1 MESVLAIWWLVMTR
15 VSYWWMRTNLT
26 LKLVKFDVMCFLTVS
41 FLHVVI
47 HSGICWRKV
56 PWGLFGTCRYCRYF
70 LEFTTCTIWWQV
82 LIRKYC
88 EGYSSST
95 GLKFCID
102 TPLVLL
108 LKNTCWVP
116 CFQLHW
122 LKWAWANLSSHRVR
136 IQVQRMNWYFP
147 PILARLI
154 LWWGGNKM
162 EVD

>member
-1 MESVLAIWWLVMTR
+1 MDEDKPNTDSDETWRYVFASAFVFSCCNSLRESVLRALWDIQV
-15 VSYWWMRTNLT
+15 
-26 LKLVKFDVMCFLTVS
+26 LKMFHGTKSM
-41 FLHVVI
+41 
-47 HSGICWRKV
+47 ICS
-56 PWGLFGTCRYCRYF
+56 L
-70 LEFTTCTIWWQV
+70 WWQI

-95 GLKFCID
+95 GLKLC
-102 TPLVLL
+102 TNTWLVPL
-108 LKNTCWVP
+108 LKKKKTFADAS
-116 CFQLHW
+116 CFQLPW
-122 LKWAWANLSSHRVR
+122 LNWTKVNLSSHRVR